1 MALENPFMLPRQLD
15 GTVPDVTQ
23 ARGWADAENPTRLT
37 RFSMVGERMIGTML
51 AGLSLRA
58 DDQYG
63 TDQIPLNAQ
72 EELFVEASKGMS
84 DLEAE
89 AGVFGA
95 DQVLAERLE
104 TLKQGLAPHRP
115 MELTPM
121 AEELPRE

>member
-1 MALENPFMLPRQLD
+1 MLPRRLD
-15 GTVPDVTQ
+15 GTVPDVTHK
-23 ARGWADAENPTRLT
+23 RGWADAEDPTRLT
-37 RFSMVGERMIGTML
+37 RFSMVGERMITTML

-58 DDQYG
+58 DDQQG
-63 TDQIPLNAQ
+63 TDQIPLNEQ
-72 EELFVEASKGMS
+72 EQLLVEASKGMS

-95 DQVLAERLE
+95 EQVLAERLE

-121 AEELPRE
+121 TEELLHE

>member
-63 TDQIPLNAQ
+63 TDQIPLKAL
-72 EELFVEASKGMS
+72 EELFVEGSKGMS